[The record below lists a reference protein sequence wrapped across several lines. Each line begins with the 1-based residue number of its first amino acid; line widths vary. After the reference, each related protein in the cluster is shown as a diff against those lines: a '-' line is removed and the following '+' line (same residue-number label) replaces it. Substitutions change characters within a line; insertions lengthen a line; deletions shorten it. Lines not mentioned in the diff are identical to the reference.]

1 MFDYNIII
9 KNIII
14 YIVGFNLYINESINS
29 NLNYNNILNFIS
41 VNKIILVFLIIVY
54 LGILFDETFRFR
66 NKIFIFLYII
76 IFLLFVSIFKDNFFI
91 NEIFWYSLILN
102 GSFIFHI
109 CICDWIYR
117 FSVYID
123 NKNLGFLITRISL
136 IFSMS
141 FVLFL
146 LHLIY
151 LKLVF
156 YRHKNKMYG
165 ELNILNS
172 FKLSYDHIFNI
183 IFIILKILMKISI
196 FFITLFI
203 NYVLILKGLI
213 KHRLSLKEVG
223 GLILFIIVT
232 LIISI
237 FVLGIPRLY
246 FVWIILFIRFIYK
259 ELKLKEFNIVKF
271 YFGLNIMFDSDFK
284 CAYWSIMDN
293 YKAINSKGFNSG
305 FINLLNYT
313 EIFTLRLF
321 VGDFYIWH
329 YMKQIFINYGRK
341 TLILIYGR
349 SYLIESFSACGG
361 GCYPKDISKYHIE
374 WAVERTWFELDL
386 NKEEEVFLDCR
397 LRKLYKKTLNI

>member
-1 MFDYNIII
+1 
-9 KNIII
+9 
-14 YIVGFNLYINESINS
+14 
-29 NLNYNNILNFIS
+29 
-41 VNKIILVFLIIVY
+41 
-54 LGILFDETFRFR
+54 
-66 NKIFIFLYII
+66 
-76 IFLLFVSIFKDNFFI
+76 
-91 NEIFWYSLILN
+91 
-102 GSFIFHI
+102 
-109 CICDWIYR
+109 
-117 FSVYID
+117 
-123 NKNLGFLITRISL
+123 
-136 IFSMS
+136 
-141 FVLFL
+141 
-146 LHLIY
+146 
-151 LKLVF
+151 
-156 YRHKNKMYG
+156 MYG

-321 VGDFYIWH
+321 VGDFYI
-329 YMKQIFINYGRK
+329 
-341 TLILIYGR
+341 
-349 SYLIESFSACGG
+349 
-361 GCYPKDISKYHIE
+361 
-374 WAVERTWFELDL
+374 
-386 NKEEEVFLDCR
+386 
-397 LRKLYKKTLNI
+397 